1 MLKRSLLFL
10 FFGLLLIPA
19 FAAFAQQPPD
29 TIGVVLDDLSKQ
41 VGKTVTVADL
51 DSWTFS
57 GEIFPDTS
65 LGCPKADQAYA
76 QVQTSGVQFIIVYQG
91 ISYDYRVSA
100 DKRIVVQCSSTGV
113 TPPCPPPD
121 DPAYLPPRLAVGT
134 QGRVVTTGI
143 PNNIRQQ
150 PGSSS
155 QLLGE
160 IPPGATFNVSGGP
173 SCSTLDKIV
182 WWKVDYNGISGW
194 TAEGKDKDYW
204 IEPLTLT
211 GTPIPPSSTPQIIT
225 PANAAQ
231 IKILADLQ
239 NPKGAAAVSPNGQV
253 LALIVDSGVQIIKI
267 DTVSV
272 VTTLTTG
279 VGVQPTSVAFDPLGR
294 FLVIGDDQGNLR
306 TWLISA
312 DGSLSDGVQLVGHSG
327 GVNTLAVNADG
338 TMIAS
343 GSTTGAV
350 YLWDVGTGALL
361 TTLSN
366 LTVPVSFIQFSQ
378 NSLVLIASGPQ
389 GDVIAWGI
397 PATAG

>member
-143 PNNIRQQ
+143 SNNIRQQ

-338 TMIAS
+338 TLIAS
-343 GSTTGAV
+343 GSTSGAV
-350 YLWDVGTGALL
+350 YLWDVGTGTLL

-397 PATAG
+397 PTTAG

>member
-1 MLKRSLLFL
+1 MLKRCLLL
-10 FFGLLLIPA
+10 VCFGLLLIPA
-19 FAAFAQQPPD
+19 FAVFAQQPPD
-29 TIGVVLDDLSKQ
+29 TIGVVLADLSKQ
-41 VGKTVTVADL
+41 VGKTIAVTDL
-51 DSWTFS
+51 DNWSFS

-65 LGCPKADQAYA
+65 LGCPQAGKAYA
-76 QVQTSGVQFIIVYQG
+76 QVQTSGVQFILIYQG
-91 ISYDYRVSA
+91 VSYDYRVSA
-100 DKRIVVQCSSTGV
+100 DKNIIVLCSSTGV

-121 DPAYLPPRLAVGT
+121 DVAYLPPRLAVGN

-211 GTPIPPSSTPQIIT
+211 GTPIPPPNQPQAIT

-231 IKILADLQ
+231 VKTLADLQ
-239 NPKGAAAVSPNGQV
+239 NPKGAAAVSANGQM
-253 LALIVDSGVQIIKI
+253 LALIIDSGVQIIKI
-267 DTVSV
+267 DGVSV

-294 FLVIGDDQGNLR
+294 FLVIGDNQGNLR
-306 TWLISA
+306 TWLIGA
-312 DGSLSDGVQLVGHSG
+312 DGTLSDGVQFVGHSG
-327 GVNTLAVNADG
+327 SVNTLAINAAG
-338 TMIAS
+338 TLIAS
-343 GSTTGAV
+343 GSTSGAV
-350 YLWDVGTGALL
+350 YLWDVGTGTLL
-361 TTLSN
+361 NTLSN
-366 LTVPVSFIQFSQ
+366 LAVPVTFIQFSQ
-378 NSLVLIASGPQ
+378 NSMVLIASGPQ
-389 GDVIAWGI
+389 GNVIAWGI
-397 PATAG
+397 PTSAG